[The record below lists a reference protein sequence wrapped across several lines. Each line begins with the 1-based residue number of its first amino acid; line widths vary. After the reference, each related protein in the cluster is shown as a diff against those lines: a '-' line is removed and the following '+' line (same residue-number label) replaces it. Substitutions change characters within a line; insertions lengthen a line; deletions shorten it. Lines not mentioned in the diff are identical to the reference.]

1 MDYLQKLDFFIDDM
15 LALNYYFVNMLQKHL
30 ISIIIPAYNQA
41 EEIVAV
47 LASILSQTY
56 KNYEVIIVNDG
67 STDST
72 ALVLEKLKHKFWE
85 KEIRCKIIQQNNQ
98 GANAAR
104 NRGAEEAKGQYIIFW
119 DADIVAAPEML
130 EKMHDALQ
138 NNPQAPQDKPIGQ
151 ASYAYSSFIHGK
163 KKFKLWPFDAEKLKQ
178 MPYIHSTSLIR
189 YEQFV
194 PWDTEIKRLQD
205 WDLWLTLLKQGRTGV
220 WVPEF
225 LFTVQTAHGTIS
237 HWLPKFAYKLMPWL
251 KEVKKYKE
259 AVEAIKIKHKL

>member
-1 MDYLQKLDFFIDDM
+1 MSQ
-15 LALNYYFVNMLQKHL
+15 NNL
-30 ISIIIPAYNQA
+30 ISIIIPVYNQA
-41 EEIVAV
+41 EEIRAA

-67 STDST
+67 STDNT
-72 ALVLEKLKHKFWE
+72 AVTLEELKHKFWQ
-85 KEIRCKIIQQNNQ
+85 KKIRCKIIQQNNQ

-104 NRGAEEAKGQYIIFW
+104 NRGAQEARGEFIIFW

-130 EKMHDALQ
+130 EKMRNALQ
-138 NNPQAPQDKPIGQ
+138 SNPEV
-151 ASYAYSSFIHGK
+151 SYAYSSFIFGK

-189 YEQFV
+189 REHLV
-194 PWDTEIKRLQD
+194 SWDAEIKRLQD
-205 WDLWLTLLKQGRTGV
+205 WDLWLTMLVQGHTGV

-225 LFTVQTAHGTIS
+225 LFTVQTAHGTMS
-237 HWLPKFAYKLMPWL
+237 HWLPKFVYRWLPWM

-259 AVEAIKIKHKL
+259 AVEIIKKKHKIF